1 MKCCICLKKIKLDTK
16 IFKCTEC
23 QNSTHYLCYLK
34 WIKEKQQCVCPYC
47 NFNSDFSI
55 NHTINITEP
64 TSSEEN
70 ETSSSDESQ
79 LDYSLFESNAIYQA
93 VQQIQENRGASRNIR
108 EGASNLELS
117 RFVAMICLLFMII
130 GMFSIIIDSRNH
142 IFVFNHTHHT
152 YY

>member
-1 MKCCICLKKIKLDTK
+1 MKCCICLKKIKIDTK

-34 WIKEKQQCVCPYC
+34 WIKEKQHCVCPYC

-55 NHTINITEP
+55 NHTINIQEP

-70 ETSSSDESQ
+70 ETSSSDECQ
-79 LDYSLFESNAIYQA
+79 VDYSLFETDVIYQA
-93 VQQIQENRGASRNIR
+93 VPENRGTIR
-108 EGASNLELS
+108 ERSSNLELS
-117 RFVAMICLLFMII
+117 RFVAMICLLFMLI

-142 IFVFNHTHHT
+142 IFIFNRTHTH
-152 YY
+152 Y